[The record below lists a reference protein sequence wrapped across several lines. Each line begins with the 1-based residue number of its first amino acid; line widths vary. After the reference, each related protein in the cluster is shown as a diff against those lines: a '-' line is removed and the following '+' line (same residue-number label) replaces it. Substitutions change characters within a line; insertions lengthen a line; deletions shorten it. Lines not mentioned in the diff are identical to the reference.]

1 MPGFAALAGLLAV
14 PGGPAAPNALFA
26 AAAAATVAAI
36 VRVIGCCSILFAVL
50 TCFAMTCLAAAIV
63 CVVAAAPL
71 PRTTASHR
79 CTGREKPREAANSF
93 GGLSIASRGMATSV
107 SRSSIS
113 CGTVVLK
120 RVIRVGI
127 DEAIKTG

>member
-1 MPGFAALAGLLAV
+1 
-14 PGGPAAPNALFA
+14 
-26 AAAAATVAAI
+26 
-36 VRVIGCCSILFAVL
+36 
-50 TCFAMTCLAAAIV
+50 
-63 CVVAAAPL
+63 
-71 PRTTASHR
+71 
-79 CTGREKPREAANSF
+79 
-93 GGLSIASRGMATSV
+93 MATSV

>member
-1 MPGFAALAGLLAV
+1 MITSTPRRLSSTAARS
-14 PGGPAAPNALFA
+14 P
-26 AAAAATVAAI
+26 
-36 VRVIGCCSILFAVL
+36 
-50 TCFAMTCLAAAIV
+50 
-63 CVVAAAPL
+63 AAPL

-79 CTGREKPREAANSF
+79 CTGREKPRAATNSF

-127 DEAIKTG
+127 DEAIKTL